1 MRYADGSVYSGQWK
15 KGVREGMGT
24 YTAKTGYLIKYE
36 GEWKNDR
43 RNGKGKAAYSD
54 GSTYDGQFRKDVVRV
69 CLACVSR
76 VRRVTYQPFASQL
89 HGAGVWVNGLSG
101 EKFEGKWRDGLR
113 EGQANI
119 YFKDDKEKE
128 RDAATAALTSSGTE
142 SALYTG
148 VGAPEP
154 NSGSGIAGQPG
165 GLGAP
170 VVKRQPSLSGQA
182 KDPLLSNRKLAFIT
196 AAPPP
201 NIHVEM
207 LME

>member
-1 MRYADGSVYSGQWK
+1 MC
-15 KGVREGMGT
+15 
-24 YTAKTGYLIKYE
+24 
-36 GEWKNDR
+36 
-43 RNGKGKAAYSD
+43 
-54 GSTYDGQFRKDVVRV
+54 VV
-69 CLACVSR
+69 CVSCVCR
-76 VRRVTYQPFASQL
+76 CVCRVTYQPLASQL

-148 VGAPEP
+148 GAPES